1 MLRAI
6 SYTTRPNKHQNAIC
20 PPLYKR
26 RWFKHWKF
34 YQQTNIWNQSTE
46 SNVTHE
52 VKTTKLFRH
61 RKITDHKLWK
71 RKWVFLRLQR
81 RGQITLKICFIP

>member
-46 SNVTHE
+46 SNV
-52 VKTTKLFRH
+52 
-61 RKITDHKLWK
+61 
-71 RKWVFLRLQR
+71 
-81 RGQITLKICFIP
+81 